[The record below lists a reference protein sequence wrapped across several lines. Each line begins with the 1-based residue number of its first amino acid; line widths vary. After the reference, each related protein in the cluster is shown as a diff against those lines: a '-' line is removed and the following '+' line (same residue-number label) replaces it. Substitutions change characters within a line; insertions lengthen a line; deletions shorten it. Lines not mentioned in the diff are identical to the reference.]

1 MAKHKHEVNMTLK
14 ARDEASKN
22 FNKVSRS
29 GLNMAQTL
37 KSAAA
42 TVGVAFGT
50 VGIFRVFKGIVSAG
64 SEAEETVSKF
74 NAVFKDQAK
83 AADIFGGQLADAV
96 GRGKTE
102 LKGYLATLQDTFVP
116 LGFARKEARLM
127 SQEMVQLA
135 IDLASFNNTAD
146 VDTIRDL
153 QSAIVGNHETMRK
166 YGVIITQATL
176 DQELLNMGFKG
187 GAKNATEQMK
197 AQARLNIIMK
207 GTTDAQGDAARTS
220 ASFANQWKRLRSNLK
235 ESGIMIS
242 KFFLPPLTK
251 AVEKLNS
258 MSLESAE
265 SVVQIGVWIAS
276 ISGVVWLA
284 PKVVKAM
291 QLISAGINAI
301 TTSSITMQSFAGPKA
316 WVKIIAG
323 MMVAGAGSLIVGKAF
338 RGLRDD
344 LEKAKEEADD
354 LVESMKDMPEPVNA
368 TTNAIT
374 DMADAMKKAK
384 ERSAGIKK
392 VNDEFDA
399 LKKKIEDF
407 GKTEARLL
415 ADRISRAHELEPAKD
430 FIFDEVKA
438 EFDRLEA
445 LKKSADQAE
454 KYTDFMKEMTREL
467 ITFGKTAQQVQ
478 IFDLLNLGLTK
489 EQTADAMWM
498 VNQLH
503 DLQDEQKKRQAQMGK
518 PTLSLRETRLLTLGP
533 GTRINRTEEN
543 TGKMVNLMK
552 KTNEKLNDI
561 AKAVMGTEDK
571 MPPGLVPVRAS
582 NMR

>member
-74 NAVFKDQAK
+74 NAVFKDQAR
-83 AADIFGGQLADAV
+83 AADIFGGQLAEAV

-176 DQELLNMGFKG
+176 DQELLNMGFDK

-220 ASFANQWKRLRSNLK
+220 GSFANQWKRLRSNLK
-235 ESGIMIS
+235 EAGITIS
-242 KFFLPPLTK
+242 KFFLPPLTSML
-251 AVEKLNS
+251 EKLNNL
-258 MSLESAE
+258 SLETAE
-265 SVVQIGVWIAS
+265 SAVGVAAWVAS
-276 ISGVVWLA
+276 IGGVIWLA
-284 PKVVKAM
+284 PKIIKSIKLVV
-291 QLISAGINAI
+291 AGIGAV
-301 TTSSITMQSFAGPKA
+301 TTASTTMQALAGPKA
-316 WVKIIAG
+316 WVTLAIGMGVAAASATLIAQKF
-323 MMVAGAGSLIVGKAF
+323 AK
-338 RGLRDD
+338 LRDELD
-344 LEKAKEEADD
+344 DTNDEADD
-354 LVESMKDMPEPVNA
+354 LVTLIKEIPDAAGTA
-368 TTNAIT
+368 TKSIT

-454 KYTDFMKEMTREL
+454 RYTDFMKDMTREL

-503 DLQDEQKKRQAQMGK
+503 DLQDEQKRRQAQMGK

-571 MPPGLVPVRAS
+571 MPPGLVSVRAS